1 MTNNFMLERLF
12 DLSQTNFEIK
22 DCKVFKEKIILSVEP
37 DKSKP
42 RICSGCGSV
51 DVKIH
56 DYAKIKLKDHPFGFR
71 ECEWE
76 VNRARLKCACSA
88 RPTNELL
95 SFKSAGHRLTKRFL
109 DYIEF
114 TLCSKMVTVAD
125 TARIFGLSYSVAYE
139 IDHEVLKRMLQ
150 TYEIPDPINI
160 SIDEKSFKKGH
171 SYVTIVTDTDT
182 KKVIWVS
189 RGNTRASVDE
199 FFMIL
204 GKDRCAK
211 IETVSK
217 DLHLAFKYSCD
228 DHIPQAMQVADHF
241 HVIQRLNKAM
251 DDCRKEL
258 SVGSSL
264 KAGKRKTIHRM
275 NWLLR
280 FKKKNLTDKKV
291 KSLESLEKINKEL
304 YKAYL
309 HKEQFYNFFSFKHNE
324 IEEANLFL
332 THWIVEAFKVKLKG
346 LTDFA
351 EYIARNT
358 EILLNIIRT
367 GRSSAISEG
376 INSKISVIKKMAYGY
391 KKIEYF
397 MLKIMQRCGYLG
409 KNWVPADHVF

>member
-1 MTNNFMLERLF
+1 MTNKYMLERLF
-12 DLSQTNFEIK
+12 DLSQSNFKII
-22 DCKVFKEKIILSVEP
+22 DCKVFKEKIVLIVEA
-37 DKSKP
+37 DKTKP
-42 RICSGCGSV
+42 RICSNCGSIDTKV
-51 DVKIH
+51 H
-56 DYAKIKLKDHPFGFR
+56 DYSEIKLKDQPFGFR

-76 VNRARLKCACSA
+76 VKASRLKCSCSKT
-88 RPTNELL
+88 PVNELL
-95 SFKSAGHRLTKRFL
+95 DFKAKGRRLTKRFL

-114 TLCSKMVTVAD
+114 TLCSKMITVAD
-125 TARIFGLSYSVAYE
+125 VARIFGLSYSVAYE
-139 IDHEVLKRMLQ
+139 IDHTVLRRMLE

-160 SIDEKSFKKGH
+160 SIDEKAFKKGH
-171 SYVTIVTDTDT
+171 SYVTIITDTDT

-189 RGNTRASVDE
+189 EENSKASVDE
-199 FFMIL
+199 FFIIL
-204 GKDRCAK
+204 GKERCKK

-228 DHIPQAMQVADHF
+228 EHIPQAMQVADHF
-241 HVIQRLNKAM
+241 HVIQRLNKAI

-258 SVGSSL
+258 SVGSRL
-264 KAGKRKTIHRM
+264 KVGKRKTIHRM

-280 FKKKNLTDKKV
+280 FKKENLTDKKV
-291 KSLESLEKINKEL
+291 KSLESLQDINEEL
-304 YKAYL
+304 FKAYL
-309 HKEQFYNFFSFKHNE
+309 HKEQFYNFFKHKSSE
-324 IEEANLFL
+324 LKEANLFL
-332 THWIVEAFKVKLKG
+332 QTWIVEAFKVKLKG

-358 EILLNIIRT
+358 EILLNIILT

-409 KNWVPADHVF
+409 KNWVPDNHGF